1 MSDSAYN
8 TWQIIEAQRQ
18 ENEARYREQKAQD
31 ELIGIRVAQKAN
43 SDLANATANF
53 HANMQQQNT
62 ALSEENKVLKDE
74 LEKLRACL
82 ALPIDQMQ
90 HAVPQ
95 LATYV
100 HQHEL
105 ATAKWIASQKTY
117 RETAIQFALEQG
129 KTIDDV
135 DAAYKENLH
144 CVFANVTRHGNDAVS
159 HPVLQRHYQEIIENN
174 KKK

>member
-1 MSDSAYN
+1 MSDSAYT
-8 TWQIIEAQRQ
+8 TWQVIEAQRQ
-18 ENEARYREQKAQD
+18 ANEARYREQKAQD

-43 SDLANATANF
+43 SDLASATANF

-62 ALSEENKVLKDE
+62 ALSEENKALKDE

-105 ATAKWIASQKTY
+105 ATAK
-117 RETAIQFALEQG
+117 
-129 KTIDDV
+129 
-135 DAAYKENLH
+135 
-144 CVFANVTRHGNDAVS
+144 
-159 HPVLQRHYQEIIENN
+159 
-174 KKK
+174 